1 MLNESDKKNYIK
13 RYNERLNKFGYNS
26 KTLGWKGG
34 YRKQKKRFCELL
46 KICAF
51 SSKSVKSILD
61 VGCGFGDL
69 FRYISEHKIN
79 VNYHGVDINQAL
91 LDIGKKNHGEKLK
104 VESLDI
110 LDPTPETV
118 DALMKLD
125 LASGVDVEIKL

>member
-1 MLNESDKKNYIK
+1 MLNRSDKKNYIK

-61 VGCGFGDL
+61 VDVVL
-69 FRYISEHKIN
+69 VIY
-79 VNYHGVDINQAL
+79 
-91 LDIGKKNHGEKLK
+91 LDISAN
-104 VESLDI
+104 
-110 LDPTPETV
+110 
-118 DALMKLD
+118 
-125 LASGVDVEIKL
+125 IKLMLIIMV